1 MMQAAGIE
9 EFRNFHALVFEIL
22 ELCFLGRSAVQIV
35 RCRLKQ
41 AGHICFPSG
50 MGFVALPVGFGK
62 FSVEKRDHAI
72 RHGIAGIGLHIN
84 AQTEMVHEILHR
96 ARAA

>member
-1 MMQAAGIE
+1 
-9 EFRNFHALVFEIL
+9 
-22 ELCFLGRSAVQIV
+22 
-35 RCRLKQ
+35 
-41 AGHICFPSG
+41 

-62 FSVEKRDHAI
+62 FSVEERDHAI
-72 RHGIAGIGLHIN
+72 RHGVAGIGLHIN